1 VSTTPAINGQNL
13 RQEFFLILLRCCW
26 VTVLILNYVH
36 LRCRQ
41 ADVFETV
48 SSPISF
54 TGDQLIAGVND
65 SGDKHKISN
74 TSANFHKKFEMSA
87 MGYSGPRGKLIHEK
101 T

>member
-1 VSTTPAINGQNL
+1 MLLGCCND
-13 RQEFFLILLRCCW
+13 FLHD
-26 VTVLILNYVH
+26 VH

-65 SGDKHKISN
+65 SGDKHKIAN
-74 TSANFHKKFEMSA
+74 ISANFHKKFEMSA
-87 MGYSGPRGKLIHEK
+87 MGYSGTQGKMIHEK
-101 T
+101 NLKTKISLRIEI